1 MDIYTDDVSLIRVE
15 LAWMIRGK
23 PINFKDGEELL
34 VRGEKDGRGKI
45 SETHLRAL
53 WGKMKPRT
61 SKKAWGDPLWLGQLA
76 SCLVNDLKVL
86 TSEQLRQSAREDVL
100 GRSTSRSRIGTPL
113 CWKRSW
119 TGSSSLPEA
128 SGHTKLESAWV
139 IDDLAS
145 VLSNWDVRGSR
156 SYRIALT
163 VRFRS
168 REPRGEHENM

>member
-1 MDIYTDDVSLIRVE
+1 MAAYTRDVSVIAADMAISAVKAFARQGMDIYTDDVSLIRVE

-86 TSEQLRQSAREDVL
+86 TSEQLRQSARG
-100 GRSTSRSRIGTPL
+100 GRTWQEHFTVKNWDTIMLETFLDRFIEL
-113 CWKRSW
+113 
-119 TGSSSLPEA
+119 TGS
-128 SGHTKLESAWV
+128 
-139 IDDLAS
+139 
-145 VLSNWDVRGSR
+145 
-156 SYRIALT
+156 
-163 VRFRS
+163 
-168 REPRGEHENM
+168 